1 MELNN
6 YERELKYLLNPNSDL
21 TFEEIKNAFSK
32 ASYALIETCDKKK
45 QEIYYDDPYYTI
57 IKRGDVLRGSTHFN
71 ADGTFSHFMY
81 KKNVSHC
88 NTLYVSKYEIG
99 SDQFKT
105 VQDFFISLNLPYN
118 ISDLIPVLCAEVIRK
133 TAVFEKGNH
142 KILVSYDN
150 VKYSQNQT
158 CVYEKM
164 LEAEDWTT
172 PYTLKAASN
181 PFDRHLLETNEFLL
195 KNFPL
200 SLTHDSKPYRGITL
214 LNLL

>member
-1 MELNN
+1 M
-6 YERELKYLLNPNSDL
+6 
-21 TFEEIKNAFSK
+21 
-32 ASYALIETCDKKK
+32 
-45 QEIYYDDPYYTI
+45 
-57 IKRGDVLRGSTHFN
+57 
-71 ADGTFSHFMY
+71 
-81 KKNVSHC
+81 
-88 NTLYVSKYEIG
+88 
-99 SDQFKT
+99 
-105 VQDFFISLNLPYN
+105 PYN

-195 KNFPL
+195 KNFSL